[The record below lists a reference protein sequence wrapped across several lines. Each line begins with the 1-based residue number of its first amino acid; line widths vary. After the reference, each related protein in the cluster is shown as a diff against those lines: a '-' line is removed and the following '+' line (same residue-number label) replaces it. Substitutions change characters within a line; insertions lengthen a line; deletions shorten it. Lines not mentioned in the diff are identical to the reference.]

1 MSEIVKLSQDNI
13 DSVQVRLE
21 TLTKQHSNIS
31 DMVTP
36 KAYVKKKMGMDYVE
50 IGYMKAIADKEFPGW
65 SWEIVKSDALGSEA
79 YVVHGRLKWY
89 DNGVMRV
96 GDMVAAHRI
105 QKKKNSDVFVDV
117 GNDIKS
123 ANTDCMKKALNMYLN
138 IADDVYRNQYE
149 DPTLSDEQKQAI
161 RILADEISEEKLI
174 EMDTLIADS
183 KINSL
188 NYKGVIAK
196 LERLNAKID
205 LDDREREKK
214 INEVS
219 NESV

>member
-1 MSEIVKLSQDNI
+1 
-13 DSVQVRLE
+13 
-21 TLTKQHSNIS
+21 
-31 DMVTP
+31 MVTP

-138 IADDVYRNQYE
+138 IADDIYRNQYE
-149 DPTLSDEQKQAI
+149 DPELSDEQV
-161 RILADEISEEKLI
+161 DEILKLAREI
-174 EMDTLIADS
+174 NDDEYIKIDTLIAD
-183 KINSL
+183 KKLNNL
-188 NYKGVIAK
+188 NYKASFAK
-196 LERLNAKID
+196 LKRIK
-205 LDDREREKK
+205 
-214 INEVS
+214 
-219 NESV
+219 ESDK

>member
-1 MSEIVKLSQDNI
+1 MGDLIIQDDLI
-13 DSVQVRLE
+13 DIKERLGN
-21 TLTKQHSNIS
+21 LTKQHTSIS

-36 KAYVKKKMGMDYVE
+36 KAYIKKKMGLDYVE

-65 SWEIVKSDALGSEA
+65 SWEIIKSEALGSEA

-89 DNGVMRV
+89 DNGVIRS

-105 QKKKNSDVFVDV
+105 QKKRDSKDFVDV
-117 GNDIKS
+117 GNDIKA

-149 DPTLSDEQKQAI
+149 DPELSDEQIKTI
-161 RILADEISEEKLI
+161 RILADEISADKLI

-183 KINSL
+183 KINAL
-188 NYKGVIAK
+188 NYKGVVSK
-196 LERLNAKID
+196 LERIGKSD
-205 LDDREREKK
+205 ET
-214 INEVS
+214 VQ
-219 NESV
+219 

>member
-1 MSEIVKLSQDNI
+1 MSEIVKI
-13 DSVQVRLE
+13 DGVSEMLQE
-21 TLTKQHSNIS
+21 LTKQHSKVS

-36 KAYVKKKMGMDYVE
+36 RAYVKKKMGLDYVE

-65 SWEIVKSDALGSEA
+65 SWEIIKSDALGSEA

-89 DNGVMRV
+89 DNGVMRI

-117 GNDIKS
+117 GNDIKA

-138 IADDVYRNQYE
+138 IADDIYRNQYE
-149 DPTLSDEQKQAI
+149 DPELSDEEVKTI
-161 RILADEISEEKLI
+161 RILADEISADKLI

-183 KINSL
+183 KINAL

-196 LERLNAKID
+196 LTRLKE
-205 LDDREREKK
+205 LDET
-214 INEVS
+214 I
-219 NESV
+219 

>member
-1 MSEIVKLSQDNI
+1 MSEIIIQDDLVDI
-13 DSVQVRLE
+13 KERLGN
-21 TLTKQHSNIS
+21 LTKQHTSIS

-36 KAYVKKKMGMDYVE
+36 KAYIKKKMGLDYVE

-65 SWEIVKSDALGSEA
+65 SWEIIKSEALGSEA

-89 DNGVMRV
+89 DNGVIRS

-105 QKKKNSDVFVDV
+105 QKKRDSKDFVDV
-117 GNDIKS
+117 GNDIKA

-149 DPTLSDEQKQAI
+149 DPELSDEQIKTI
-161 RILADEISEEKLI
+161 RILADEISADKLI

-183 KINSL
+183 KINAL
-188 NYKGVIAK
+188 NYKGVVSK
-196 LERLNAKID
+196 LERIGKSD
-205 LDDREREKK
+205 ET
-214 INEVS
+214 VQ
-219 NESV
+219 

>member
-1 MSEIVKLSQDNI
+1 MTKEEKKVME
-13 DSVQVRLE
+13 SVGLINVPKQAPTVFRTDRVSLRGITE
-21 TLTKQHSNIS
+21 QHSDVS

-138 IADDVYRNQYE
+138 IADDIYRNQYE
-149 DPTLSDEQKQAI
+149 DPELSDEQV
-161 RILADEISEEKLI
+161 DEILKLAREI
-174 EMDTLIADS
+174 NDDEYIKIDTLIAD
-183 KINSL
+183 KKLNNL
-188 NYKGVIAK
+188 NYKASFAK
-196 LERLNAKID
+196 LKRIK
-205 LDDREREKK
+205 
-214 INEVS
+214 
-219 NESV
+219 ESDK

>member
-1 MSEIVKLSQDNI
+1 MSELIIQDDLIDIKEKLGN
-13 DSVQVRLE
+13 
-21 TLTKQHSNIS
+21 LTKQHTSIS

-36 KAYVKKKMGMDYVE
+36 RAYVKKKMGLDYVE

-65 SWEIVKSDALGSEA
+65 SWEIIKSEALGSEA

-105 QKKKNSDVFVDV
+105 QKKKGSNDFVDV
-117 GNDIKS
+117 GNDIKA

-138 IADDVYRNQYE
+138 IADDIYRNQYE
-149 DPTLSDEQKQAI
+149 DPELSDEQVKAI
-161 RILADEISEEKLI
+161 RILADEISADKLI

-183 KINSL
+183 KINAL

-196 LERLNAKID
+196 LERIK
-205 LDDREREKK
+205 
-214 INEVS
+214 
-219 NESV
+219 ESDETI

>member
-1 MSEIVKLSQDNI
+1 MSELIIQDDLVDIKQKLGN
-13 DSVQVRLE
+13 
-21 TLTKQHSNIS
+21 LTRQHTVIS

-36 KAYVKKKMGMDYVE
+36 KAYIKKKMGLDYVE

-65 SWEIVKSDALGSEA
+65 SWEIIKSEALGSEA
-79 YVVHGRLKWY
+79 YVVHGRLIWY
-89 DNGVMRV
+89 DNGVMRK

-105 QKKKNSDVFVDV
+105 QKKKGSDDFVDV
-117 GNDIKS
+117 GNDIKA

-149 DPTLSDEQKQAI
+149 DPELSDEQIKRI
-161 RILADEISEEKLI
+161 RVLADEISADKLI

-183 KINSL
+183 KINAL

-196 LERLNAKID
+196 LERIK
-205 LDDREREKK
+205 
-214 INEVS
+214 
-219 NESV
+219 ESDETI

>member
-1 MSEIVKLSQDNI
+1 MSEIVKLSEQNI
-13 DSVQVRLE
+13 NDVRDRLKQ
-21 TLTKQHSNIS
+21 LTKQHTNIS

-36 KAYVKKKMGMDYVE
+36 KAYIKKKMGLDYVE

-65 SWEIVKSDALGSEA
+65 SWEIIKSDALGSEA

-89 DNGVMRV
+89 DNGVMRT

-105 QKKKNSDVFVDV
+105 QKKKNTDVFVDV
-117 GNDIKS
+117 GNDIKA

-149 DPTLSDEQKQAI
+149 DPELSDDQIKTI
-161 RILADEISEEKLI
+161 RVLADEISADKLI

-183 KINSL
+183 KINAL
-188 NYKGVIAK
+188 NYKGVVAK
-196 LERLNAKID
+196 LTRIK
-205 LDDREREKK
+205 
-214 INEVS
+214 
-219 NESV
+219 ESE

>member
-13 DSVQVRLE
+13 DSVDTRLRE
-21 TLTKQHSNIS
+21 LTRQHGDIS

-36 KAYVKKKMGMDYVE
+36 KAYIKKKQGMDYVE

-65 SWEIVKSDALGSEA
+65 SWEIIKSEALGSEA

-105 QKKKNSDVFVDV
+105 QKKRNSDLFVDV

-149 DPTLSDEQKQAI
+149 DPHLSDEQEETI
-161 RILADEISEEKLI
+161 RTLATEIGASKLVEI
-174 EMDTLIADS
+174 DTLIAAS
-183 KINSL
+183 KINAL

-196 LERLNAKID
+196 LKRLRD
-205 LDDREREKK
+205 
-214 INEVS
+214 S

>member
-1 MSEIVKLSQDNI
+1 MSEIIIQDDLI
-13 DSVQVRLE
+13 DIKERLGN
-21 TLTKQHSNIS
+21 LTRQHTSIS

-36 KAYVKKKMGMDYVE
+36 KAYIKKKMGLDYVE

-65 SWEIVKSDALGSEA
+65 SWEIIKSEALGSEA

-105 QKKKNSDVFVDV
+105 QKKKGSN
-117 GNDIKS
+117 
-123 ANTDCMKKALNMYLN
+123 
-138 IADDVYRNQYE
+138 DVYRNQYE
-149 DPTLSDEQKQAI
+149 DPELSDEQIKTI
-161 RILADEISEEKLI
+161 RILADEISADKLI

-183 KINSL
+183 KINAL

-196 LERLNAKID
+196 LERIK
-205 LDDREREKK
+205 
-214 INEVS
+214 
-219 NESV
+219 ESDETI

>member
-1 MSEIVKLSQDNI
+1 
-13 DSVQVRLE
+13 
-21 TLTKQHSNIS
+21 
-31 DMVTP
+31 
-36 KAYVKKKMGMDYVE
+36 MGMDYVE

-138 IADDVYRNQYE
+138 IADDIYKNQAE
-149 DPTLSDEQKQAI
+149 DPELSDKQ
-161 RILADEISEEKLI
+161 REEILAVAMEINDEKFGQIQELI
-174 EMDTLIADS
+174 ENGTVNTM
-183 KINSL
+183 
-188 NYKGVIAK
+188 NYKGSIAK
-196 LERLNAKID
+196 LRRQRD
-205 LDDREREKK
+205 EK
-214 INEVS
+214 S
-219 NESV
+219 